1 MGIGQLFAG
10 FTVPAASPVVAV
22 GGAAIDHTPLAVKD
36 WATSTFGTADKTVL
50 LGGVLVVVFLYSM
63 AVGVLAM
70 RRLALGF
77 AGLVIFA
84 GIGLAAALTRPNA
97 TGSYAVPTL
106 LGAIAGAI
114 ALRWLI
120 GTARRAAGRGRTIS
134 PGQVAATGQAAAG
147 RTAGPGWAGR
157 TERTPGGADGLP
169 PGSPGPADHRA
180 GGTAEADDGVRGP
193 ADATGSRVPGGADG
207 ADDFHWTD
215 DSGWIDSS
223 AGSDGSA
230 GSARDG
236 DAHEG
241 EAHERGTDES
251 DADED
256 SGLGWMAADGGTPAG
271 PAAGSVAA
279 RSGAGGSAAG
289 GTRDSGTRE
298 GGSWVRGTESFRAGP
313 PVAGP
318 LSGGQ
323 AGRPARRQ
331 FLVAAGVTAAAAA
344 IGEVGGRSLA
354 TRKNVSLAQQ
364 ALKLPKAAQ
373 PVAPL
378 PRGVNLPV
386 PGISP
391 FITPNGQFYRVDTA
405 LLIPQVDPSNWKLRI
420 HGMVAREIT
429 ITFDELLR
437 RPLIEDYLTLCCVS
451 NPVGGPYV
459 GNAKW
464 LGASLAALI
473 REARPRSGADQL
485 LATSADGFTS
495 GSPLSVILDGR
506 DSLLAVAMNGAA
518 LPTAHGFPARLV
530 VPGLYGYV
538 SACKWVV
545 DLEVT
550 TFAAAQA
557 YWVPRGWS
565 QMGPVKTESRIDVPT
580 DGASVKPGKVAVAGV
595 AWAQHKG
602 IEAVEARVDRG
613 PWHQATLAAVPGIDT
628 WQQWV
633 WEWDATSGTHLI
645 EARATD
651 KTGYTQTSAV
661 ADVAPNGASGYPA
674 TQVTVS

>member
-1 MGIGQLFAG
+1 MTTRTGFPRWWGAVCGLLAAAAAMGIGQLFAG
-10 FTVPAASPVVAV
+10 ITVPAASPVVAV
-22 GGAAIDHTPLAVKD
+22 GGAAIDQSPQALKD
-36 WATSTFGTADKTVL
+36 WAISTFGTADKTVL

-84 GIGLAAALTRPNA
+84 GIGLAAALTRPDA
-97 TGSYAVPTL
+97 TGSYAVPTVF
-106 LGAIAGAI
+106 GAIAGAI

-120 GTARRAAGRGRTIS
+120 GAARRAAGG
-134 PGQVAATGQAAAG
+134 GQTAASSAAG
-147 RTAGPGWAGR
+147 RAAGADRGAGAGR
-157 TERTPGGADGLP
+157 AGRDARD
-169 PGSPGPADHRA
+169 DHA
-180 GGTAEADDGVRGP
+180 GQG
-193 ADATGSRVPGGADG
+193 DAG
-207 ADDFHWTD
+207 
-215 DSGWIDSS
+215 
-223 AGSDGSA
+223 
-230 GSARDG
+230 DG
-236 DAHEG
+236 DAHDRDARHG
-241 EAHERGTDES
+241 DARGGHAYDEQADAGDTGES
-251 DADED
+251 DADGD
-256 SGLGWMAADGGTPAG
+256 GSLGWVAANGRTPAG
-271 PAAGSVAA
+271 PSAGSVPA
-279 RSGAGGSAAG
+279 GSAAG
-289 GTRDSGTRE
+289 ASGARGTWASGSWDSGTE
-298 GGSWVRGTESFRAGP
+298 PFRAGP
-313 PVAGP
+313 PVASPPG
-318 LSGGQ
+318 GGQ
-323 AGRPARRQ
+323 AGPPARRQ

-344 IGEVGGRSLA
+344 IGEVGGRSLS

-364 ALKLPKAAQ
+364 ALRFPKAAQ

-386 PGISP
+386 PGVSP

-429 ITFDELLR
+429 ITLDELLR

-451 NPVGGPYV
+451 NPVGGPYI

-485 LATSADGFTS
+485 LATSTDGFTS
-495 GSPLSVILDGR
+495 GSPLNVILDGR
-506 DSLLAVAMNGAA
+506 DALLAVAMNGAA

-545 DLEVT
+545 DLQVT

-565 QMGPVKTESRIDVPT
+565 QMGPVKTESRIDVPAV
-580 DGASVKPGKVAVAGV
+580 GASVKAGKVAVAGV

-602 IEAVEARVDRG
+602 IEAVEARVDHG

-628 WQQWV
+628 WRQWV
-633 WEWDATSGTHLI
+633 WEWDAAPGTHLI

-674 TQVTVS
+674 TQITVS